1 MSDTGTGG
9 IADGAQP
16 ILSTVASERA
26 DLRFLSGG
34 GEMGAR
40 VRAFDWASSPLG
52 EPEAW
57 PHSLRTVVALV
68 LTSRFPKCLVW
79 GEAMIAIYNDA
90 FVPILG
96 KKPMSI
102 GRSFRDIWSEAWPA
116 IGPIADKAFAGEAT
130 FIEDFPLVVNRNGYP
145 EQAYFTF
152 SYSPVLGEAGEVAG
166 FMDTVIETTGKVE
179 AEHRLRVLNAE
190 LGHRMKNTQ
199 AIVQAIAR
207 QTLRGMADEEALHAF
222 TQRLI
227 ALSSAHEILLKQD
240 WQAAPLK
247 AVVEGVLVHHL
258 EANRFQLD
266 GPDFHIGPKAVLS
279 ISLMMHEMATNAI
292 KHGSFSVPDGRVD
305 IGWSIHGEGEDT
317 VLRLRWSERDGPP
330 AEAPSRHGFGSRL
343 IEGGLTGTGNTKLHF
358 LPTGLVGEFE
368 APVNWIS
375 AGAI

>member
-1 MSDTGTGG
+1 MANAGV
-9 IADGAQP
+9 ADGARP
-16 ILSTVASERA
+16 ILAAATGERT
-26 DLRFLSGG
+26 DLRFLAGG
-34 GEMGAR
+34 GEMGAQ

-52 EPEAW
+52 EPQGW
-57 PHSLRTVVALV
+57 PHSLRTVVGLV

-90 FVPILG
+90 FAPILG

-102 GRSFRDIWSEAWPA
+102 GRSFRDIWSEAWPE
-116 IGPIADKAFAGEAT
+116 IGPIADKAFDGEAT
-130 FIEDFPLVVNRNGYP
+130 FIEDFPLVISRNGYP

-152 SYSPVLGEAGEVAG
+152 SYSPVLGETGEVAG

-207 QTLRGMADEEALHAF
+207 QTLRGMADEAALSAF
-222 TQRLI
+222 TQRLL
-227 ALSSAHEILLKQD
+227 ALSSAHEILLRQD

-247 AVVEGVLVHHL
+247 AVIEGVLIHHL
-258 EANRFQLD
+258 EASRLRLD
-266 GPDFHIGPKAVLS
+266 GPDFQIGPKAVLS

-292 KHGSFSVPDGRVD
+292 KHGAFSVPDGRVD
-305 IGWSIHGEGEDT
+305 IDWSVHGEGEDAL
-317 VLRLRWSERDGPP
+317 LRLRWREWDGPP
-330 AEAPSRHGFGSRL
+330 AAVPTRHGFGSRL
-343 IEGGLTGTGNTKLHF
+343 IEGGLTGTGNAKLHF

-368 APVNWIS
+368 APVNWIA